1 MGDSPSRA
9 VGIPKEELDGDIGTP
24 DVDVMTDIRALFLK
38 EESLVENY
46 SWNDPIYKRE
56 LQIHFSEGIDAGWS
70 RIDVTWY
77 TSGAYKFHYVDE
89 NDQNWRVDRHP
100 NDHSD
105 EKHFHE
111 PPDANSRAAVS
122 SCIQVEEPGLVAR
135 AVMKFWRRGVVTG
148 AFENLNTASNPP

>member
-1 MGDSPSRA
+1 MGDAPPGT
-9 VGIPKEELDGDIGTP
+9 VGIPEEELEGDIGTP
-24 DVDVMTDIRALFLK
+24 DVDVMTDIRDLFLD
-38 EESLVENY
+38 EEPLVEDY

-56 LQIHFSEGIDAGWS
+56 LHIHFSEGIDAAWS
-70 RIDVTWY
+70 RLDVTWY

-89 NDQNWRVDRHP
+89 NDRNWRFDRHP

-111 PPDANSRAAVS
+111 PPDADSSSAVK

-135 AVMKFWRRGVVTG
+135 AVMKLWRRAVVAET
-148 AFENLNTASNPP
+148 FENLNTAPNPP